1 MNNKLLIVGSFPTI
15 ENKIFGGISKSCE
28 ILLNNKNFNAFE
40 IIKFDSSQISHPPP
54 KLYVRS
60 ILALYR
66 LLRFILQLIVKPHG
80 VLIFCVMGEV
90 QLRKV

>member
-66 LLRFILQLIVKPHG
+66 LLRFILQLIVKTTWCFDILCRWG
-80 VLIFCVMGEV
+80 KCS
-90 QLRKV
+90 